1 MLSDLLPGFP
11 HLQNIHPLVVH
22 FPLAF
27 LTGAVG
33 LYILAWLLRWDWWAW
48 LPFWLLLLGTLTAG
62 LAVAIGLRA
71 EPGVMVAPSVR
82 AALLEPHEDLML
94 TTLALAVLLT
104 VWAAIARPLPQRG
117 RVLFVLLL
125 LALLAVMTRGADYG
139 GRMVY
144 DYNAGGNACPQPID
158 FTQ

>member
-1 MLSDLLPGFP
+1 MLSGLLPGVE

-27 LTGAVG
+27 LAGAVG
-33 LYILAWLLRWDWWAW
+33 LYVLAWVARRDGWAW
-48 LPFWLLLLGTLTAG
+48 LPFWLLLLGTLATG
-62 LAVAIGLRA
+62 VAVATGLRA
-71 EPGVMVAPSVR
+71 EPGVMVARSVR
-82 AALLEPHEDLML
+82 AELLEPHKDLML

-104 VWAAIARPLPQRG
+104 GWAIVARPLPRRG

-139 GRMVY
+139 GRMVN
-144 DYNAGGNACPQPID
+144 DYNAGGNACGQPID

>member
-1 MLSDLLPGFP
+1 M
-11 HLQNIHPLVVH
+11 
-22 FPLAF
+22 
-27 LTGAVG
+27 
-33 LYILAWLLRWDWWAW
+33 
-48 LPFWLLLLGTLTAG
+48 LLLLGTLATG

-71 EPGVMVAPSVR
+71 EPGVMVAPSGR
-82 AALLEPHEDLML
+82 AELLEPHEDLML

-104 VWAAIARPLPQRG
+104 VWAVVARPLPQHG
-117 RVLFVLLL
+117 RVPFVLLL

-144 DYNAGGNACPQPID
+144 DYNAGGNACHQPID